1 MNPGTG
7 TTYAIAWL
15 RSTSTS
21 PCPTLGCVS
30 GSGYDDVLEIA
41 FHTSTAIV
49 RSLAMDKQRL
59 LESKIIRVHT
69 LFPFSTF
76 DTSINLSAISVIS
89 IGLGWTFM
97 TFCVHAFWKMWGYRK
112 LLSLVHRGKLSITM
126 RIASS
131 TRLKASSVRP
141 GRVDFGVRKIIKKH
155 RPLYEYSDEW
165 WDVW

>member
-30 GSGYDDVLEIA
+30 GSGYGDVLEIA

-49 RSLAMDKQRL
+49 RSLAMDKQKL

-69 LFPFSTF
+69 LFPFFYFWHINQSLCNISHIYRTWLDFYDFLCPCILKDVRLPEVTQFGAPRQALNYYENCKF
-76 DTSINLSAISVIS
+76 DKAEGV
-89 IGLGWTFM
+89 FRE
-97 TFCVHAFWKMWGYRK
+97 ARK
-112 LLSLVHRGKLSITM
+112 S
-126 RIASS
+126 
-131 TRLKASSVRP
+131 RLWRQENYQKA
-141 GRVDFGVRKIIKKH
+141 
-155 RPLYEYSDEW
+155 
-165 WDVW
+165 